1 MFFFS
6 SIRLHTSCALVTGVQ
21 TCALPIC
28 RGDCRN
34 ATSAFAAVKSSAV
47 RLLQARR
54 GDARTGMRADLQQPF
69 AAAQQ
74 RVDAPGVEQLAALG
88 GNEVQRLRS
97 EEHTSELQSLMRISY
112 AVFRL
117 KQNNKL
123 YPHRQKTHSANT
135 TLNDSN

>member
-88 GNEVQRLRS
+88 GNEVQRLVEAPRALVRPHRDQRVEHIRDGNRS

-112 AVFRL
+112 A
-117 KQNNKL
+117 
-123 YPHRQKTHSANT
+123 
-135 TLNDSN
+135 